1 MTQPQSG
8 PRQHLLTAVCV
19 LLSAHFAIAYNTLTW
34 AMVPFDGYKDLN
46 GHSGPFAYRMLPA
59 LLWKAVVFALAPLH
73 KRFPRL
79 HMPNLNRPFTSNEDW
94 FVVLLT
100 FTAILGTLFIARR
113 LLRRI
118 DTHWGFEWMALGMGY
133 AAYFD
138 TILVLNR
145 NLYYPY
151 DIAAVFFF
159 MLLVYLAYSDRP
171 AAFTLVLIPAVLN
184 KETAA
189 MAVLIYLGLQY
200 GRCPLRRLMTMCA
213 GMGAVVVA
221 TRLAQQA
228 YIHHICPGC
237 HGMLE
242 DQVAGNLHQTA
253 NPLFWLSELSVFGFA
268 YVAAILFWKY
278 VPKQL
283 RITSVGVYVLW
294 VAAMCFAGVLR
305 EVRIFSE
312 LSALLLLVVGTGVH
326 GWLEVR
332 RHEVVGDEACEMQQ
346 Q

>member
-1 MTQPQSG
+1 MTQPQG
-8 PRQHLLTAVCV
+8 GLRQRLLTAVCV
-19 LLSAHFAIAYNTLTW
+19 LLSAHFAIAYNTLTL

-46 GHSGPFAYRMLPA
+46 GRSGPFAYRMLPA

-73 KRFPRL
+73 RRFPRL
-79 HMPNLNRPFTSNEDW
+79 HMPSLNRPFTSNEDW

-100 FTAILGTLFIARR
+100 FAAMLGTLLIARR

-118 DTHWGFEWMALGMGY
+118 NAHWGFEWMALGMGY
-133 AAYFD
+133 AAYCD
-138 TILVLNR
+138 TMVVLNR
-145 NLYYPY
+145 NLYHPY
-151 DIAAVFFF
+151 NITAVFFF

-171 AAFTLVLIPAVLN
+171 AAFTLVLIPAALN

-189 MAVLIYLGLQY
+189 MAVLVYLGLHY
-200 GRCPLRRLMTMCA
+200 GRHPLRRLMTMGA

-221 TRLAQQA
+221 IRLAEQA
-228 YIHHICPGC
+228 YIQHICPAC

-242 DQVAGNLHQTA
+242 DQVAGNLRQTA
-253 NPLFWLSELSVFGFA
+253 DPLFWLSELSVFGFA

-283 RITSVGVYVLW
+283 RITSFGVYVLW
-294 VAAMCFAGVLR
+294 VTAMCFAGVLR

-332 RHEVVGDEACEMQQ
+332 RPEVVGDEAFEMQQ

>member
-34 AMVPFDGYKDLN
+34 PMVTFDGYKDLN
-46 GHSGPFAYRMLPA
+46 GHNGPFAYRMFPA
-59 LLWKAVVFALAPLH
+59 LLWKTVVFALTPLH
-73 KRFPRL
+73 RRFPRL
-79 HMPNLNRPFTSNEDW
+79 HMPTLNRPFSSNEDW

-100 FTAILGTLFIARR
+100 FAAILGTLLIARR

-118 DTHWGFEWMALGMGY
+118 DAHWGFEWMALGVGY

-138 TILVLNR
+138 TMLVLNR

-151 DIAAVFFF
+151 DILAVFFF
-159 MLLVYLAYSDRP
+159 MLLLYLAYCDRP
-171 AAFTLVLIPAVLN
+171 AAFMLVLIPAMLN

-189 MAVLIYLGLQY
+189 MAVLVYLGLHY
-200 GRCPLRRLMTMCA
+200 GRRSLPSLMTMGA
-213 GMGAVVVA
+213 AMGAVVVA
-221 TRLAQQA
+221 VRLAERA
-228 YIHHICPGC
+228 YIHHICQACG
-237 HGMLE
+237 GMLE
-242 DQVAGNLHQTA
+242 DQLANNIHQTA

-283 RITSVGVYVLW
+283 RITSVVVYVLW
-294 VAAMCFAGVLR
+294 VAAMCFVGILR

-326 GWLEVR
+326 GWLEAR
-332 RHEVVGDEACEMQQ
+332 RHEVVGDETCEMQQ